1 MLVYKQ
7 LDLTILFSKKQYYLE
22 FAGQQERNKKMEVKT
37 FKKEFAGKELIIE
50 TGKMANQAN
59 GSVTVRYG
67 DTMLLA
73 TATMSNRQREGVN
86 FFPLMVDYEE
96 RLYAAGKIKGS
107 RFIKREGRPTDEA
120 VLSSRMTDRILRP
133 LFNGR
138 IRNDIQVVITILS
151 VDQENDPN
159 FCAIIGASLALA
171 ISDIPWNGPVGAV
184 RISEV
189 EGKIIANPTYEERKK
204 SAYEIMIA
212 GKGNKINMVEAGGKE
227 IPESKILEAFKFS
240 IQYIEE
246 LTNFQNEIISQ
257 IGKIKKEVKLVQLDN
272 ESESEIRKF
281 LADKLYKLNFNIS
294 KEEQKNQKELFSKE
308 FKEFI
313 VEKFGEK
320 ALSVA
325 NIIEEEEIDKLM
337 HQRILENNERPD
349 GRAIDEVRKISSEV
363 GLLPR
368 THGSALFNRGETQ
381 ALTIATLGSP
391 GDEQTLDGMEENG
404 TKRFMH
410 HYTFPAF
417 SVGEVAPNRGPGRR
431 EIGHGALA
439 EKALASMIPDKESF
453 PYTIR
458 LVSEILSSNGSSSM
472 ASVCG
477 SSLSLMDAGIP
488 IERPVAGIAMGLIT
502 GKNNEYKILTD
513 IQGPEDH
520 YGDMDFKIAG
530 TEIGIN
536 AMQMDVKVEGVTVEI
551 VEKTMIAAKK
561 ARMHIIEIMN
571 NSIPSSRA
579 EMSPYAPRITTLRIN
594 PEKIRDVIGPGGKMI
609 NEIIA
614 ETDVAIDIEDDGLV
628 LITAKNSENG
638 KKAEEWIKNLTREVV
653 AGEVF
658 QGKVVKIMDFGAFVE
673 ILPGQDGLVHISE
686 LASSRVEKVE
696 DVVKI
701 GETIAVKV
709 KEIDSQG
716 RINLTHKGV

>member
-1 MLVYKQ
+1 
-7 LDLTILFSKKQYYLE
+7 
-22 FAGQQERNKKMEVKT
+22 MEIKT
-37 FKKEFAGKELIIE
+37 FKKEIAGRELIIE

-59 GSVTVRYG
+59 GSVTVQYG
-67 DTMLLA
+67 DTLLLA
-73 TATMSNRQREGVN
+73 TATMSDRQREGVN

-96 RLYAAGKIKGS
+96 KLYAAGKIKGS

-120 VLSSRMTDRILRP
+120 VLSGRMTDRILRP

-138 IRNDIQVVITILS
+138 IRNDIQVVVTILS
-151 VDQENDPN
+151 VDQENDPD

-171 ISDIPWNGPVGAV
+171 ISDIPWNGPVGVV
-184 RISEV
+184 RVAKVDGEV
-189 EGKIIANPTYEERKK
+189 IANPTYEQREK
-204 SAYEIMIA
+204 SAYEIIIA
-212 GKGNKINMVEAGGKE
+212 GKGDKINMVEAGGKE
-227 IPESKILEAFKFS
+227 APEADMLEAFKFS
-240 IQYIEE
+240 IKYIEE

-257 IGKIKKEVKLVQLDN
+257 IGKKKKDVKLVELDN
-272 ESESEIRKF
+272 ESEDEIRKF
-281 LADKLYKLNFNIS
+281 LSDKVYNLNFNTPRDELGVKREIF
-294 KEEQKNQKELFSKE
+294 KKELKE
-308 FKEFI
+308 FVI
-313 VEKFGEK
+313 EKFGESS
-320 ALSVA
+320 LGVA
-325 NIIEEEEIDKLM
+325 NIIEEEETDDLM
-337 HQRILENNERPD
+337 HKSVLEDNKRPD
-349 GRAIDEVRKISSEV
+349 GRKMDEVREISSEI

-368 THGSALFNRGETQ
+368 THGSALFNRGATQ

-439 EKALASMIPDKESF
+439 EKALCSMIPKKEDF

-477 SSLSLMDAGIP
+477 SSLSLMDAGVSIA
-488 IERPVAGIAMGLIT
+488 RPVAGIAMGLIVGEN
-502 GKNNEYKILTD
+502 GKYKILTD

-530 TEIGIN
+530 TEVGIN
-536 AMQMDVKVEGVTVEI
+536 AMQMDVKVEGVSIEI
-551 VEKTMIAAKK
+551 IGETMIAARK

-571 NSIPSSRA
+571 NSISNSR
-579 EMSPYAPRITTLRIN
+579 ESLSPYAPRITTMRIN
-594 PEKIRDVIGPGGKMI
+594 PDKIKDVIGPGGKMI

-614 ETDVAIDIEDDGLV
+614 ETGVAIDIEDDGLV
-628 LITAKNSENG
+628 MITSKDSEAA

-653 AGEVF
+653 VGEIF
-658 QGKVVKIMDFGAFVE
+658 QGKVVRIMDFGAFVE

-686 LASSRVEKVE
+686 LAPTRVEKVE

-701 GETIAVKV
+701 GDTIAVKV